1 MSKNKKLT
9 RSRSNRLIGG
19 VLGGF
24 AEYFGWDA
32 TLVRV
37 IFVVVSFFSTAFP
50 GILVY
55 ILAWILMPDAP
66 TKSHYYSDQTR
77 KDVTPD
83 DTDRP

>member
-1 MSKNKKLT
+1 
-9 RSRSNRLIGG
+9 
-19 VLGGF
+19 
-24 AEYFGWDA
+24 
-32 TLVRV
+32 
-37 IFVVVSFFSTAFP
+37 
-50 GILVY
+50 LVY

>member
-1 MSKNKKLT
+1 MAKNKKLT

-66 TKSHYYSDQTR
+66 TKSHYSDQTR

>member
-1 MSKNKKLT
+1 MAKNKKLT

-66 TKSHYYSDQTR
+66 KKSHYYSDPTR